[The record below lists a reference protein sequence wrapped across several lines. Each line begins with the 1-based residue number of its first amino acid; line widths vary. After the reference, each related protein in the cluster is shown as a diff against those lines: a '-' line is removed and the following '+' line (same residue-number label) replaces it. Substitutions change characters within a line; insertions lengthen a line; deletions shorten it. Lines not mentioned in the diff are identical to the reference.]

1 MKPGNLEQLEE
12 KGRHIR
18 NLVLDMCTSAK
29 TGHVTSA
36 FSCVEILVTL
46 YYAGVMRFDPRDP
59 DWSGRDRFLLSKGQ
73 ASVILYPILADLGFF
88 PMEDLDSFCKAD
100 GKFGV
105 HLQHDVPGVEITS
118 GSLGMGFGM
127 ATGVALAAKKDRT
140 LPMTFALLGDGEC
153 YEGSIWEAAM
163 FAAHNHLNN
172 MVAIV
177 DRNYQCV
184 TNFTEDIVAL
194 EPIEEKWASFGW
206 RVKRVNGHSY
216 EELLG
221 ALEGVRARR
230 HREPLMIIAD
240 TVKGRGVS
248 FMEYNPI
255 WHGAAPSGDDANQA
269 KAEIE

>member
-1 MKPGNLEQLEE
+1 MTLSSLEQLES
-12 KGRHIR
+12 KAKQIR
-18 NLVLDMCTSAK
+18 NLVLDMCTAAK

-46 YYAGVMRFDPRDP
+46 YHAGVMRFDPMNP
-59 DWSGRDRFLLSKGQ
+59 DWPERDRFMLSKGQ
-73 ASVILYPILADLGFF
+73 ASVILYPLLADLGFF
-88 PMEDLDSFCKAD
+88 PMSDLDSFCQAD

-105 HLQHDVPGVEITS
+105 HLQHSVPGVEITS

-127 ATGVALAAKKDRT
+127 ATGTALAAKKDRT

-172 MVAIV
+172 LVAIV
-177 DRNYQCV
+177 DRNFQCV

-194 EPIEEKWASFGW
+194 EPMEDKWASFGW
-206 RVKRVNGHSY
+206 RVKRVNGHSF
-216 EELLG
+216 EQLLG
-221 ALEGVRARR
+221 ALEGVRSRR
-230 HREPLMIIAD
+230 HRRPLVIIAD
-240 TVKGRGVS
+240 TVKGQGVS

-255 WHGAAPSGDDANQA
+255 WHGAAPGGDEAKQA